1 GFDRDFVTAGR
12 QIGRDVIARLVGFE
26 SARDPGFNIGDSDL
40 CATHYGAVQIADA
53 AQNASLIGLRGDGA
67 AEDHRE
73 QRNHQ
78 QITARKKLT
87 PTRFFHILISSDR
100 EMCPITSLCLC
111 ERGLRDAEMRAF
123 VMSKS
128 LAGQSIPAILAPR
141 KQLKCSPPCTFFFFF
156 FSLLSF
162 HLL

>member
-1 GFDRDFVTAGR
+1 MSRSLDARSRSGR
-12 QIGRDVIARLVGFE
+12 KLFCGCAARCSDAKSIACDHVIARLVGFE

-40 CATHYGAVQIADA
+40 CATHCGPVQIADA

-111 ERGLRDAEMRAF
+111 ERGLHDAEMRAF

-128 LAGQSIPAILAPR
+128 L
-141 KQLKCSPPCTFFFFF
+141 
-156 FSLLSF
+156 
-162 HLL
+162 